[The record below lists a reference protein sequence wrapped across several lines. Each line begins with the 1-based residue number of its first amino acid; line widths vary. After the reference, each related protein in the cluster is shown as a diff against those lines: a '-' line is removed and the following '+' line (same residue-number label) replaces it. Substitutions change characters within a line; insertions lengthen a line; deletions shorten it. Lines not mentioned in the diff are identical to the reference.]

1 MKLYIFLFLL
11 IKILCNNNINLKGNI
26 LKTENKCDIN
36 DIDFELTYSTSSRYF
51 NGYIK
56 INSLNKINSNEIDA
70 LYCIFTIKIPKYYD
84 FEDEIIIKPV
94 EYMNYYGGY
103 LPNGYNYMACGYKI
117 ENIDEICFNY
127 IRLTPDDDDDDSS
140 NGLIYYYMSFSL
152 IPITIVFIIMI
163 CYCCNNKKKE
173 NHNDDKENK
182 KGKEKENIDV
192 KDDKNYGTNQ
202 NPYKKPYIYQTSPP
216 PTMYTQTNYVPNQYY
231 QNYSYLS
238 TQNVYQ
244 TQPV

>member
-1 MKLYIFLFLL
+1 MRLYIFLILL
-11 IKILCNNNINLKGNI
+11 IKILCDNNINLRGNI
-26 LKTENKCDIN
+26 LQNENKCDIN
-36 DIDFELTYSTSSRYF
+36 DIDFELTVSTSSRYLS
-51 NGYIK
+51 GYIK

-70 LYCIFTIKIPKYYD
+70 LYCIFTIKFPKYYD

-117 ENIDEICFNY
+117 ENTDEICFNQ
-127 IRLTPDDDDDDSS
+127 IRLTPDDDDNS

-152 IPITIVFIIMI
+152 IPITIVFIIMV

-173 NHNDDKENK
+173 NHTESEKENNEK
-182 KGKEKENIDV
+182 EKEKENIDE
-192 KDDKNYGTNQ
+192 KDDKNYGTYQ

-216 PTMYTQTNYVPNQYY
+216 PTMYTQNYMPNQYY